1 MHHQCPNLTA
11 AGFFNLGRNMILKV
25 SLLRAFMAVP
35 VLPFTYLEVKSQSH
49 SQLLGHRLVR
59 LVHLLHGPILSEH
72 G

>member
-25 SLLRAFMAVP
+25 SLLQTFIVVP
-35 VLPFTYLEVKSQSH
+35 VLLFTYHKIKSQSH